1 MTIWLKQYEEHI
13 ISLKSMPN
21 LFKTL
26 QVQENPYSSQKTLQ
40 FPKKRNC
47 KVCVNFAF
55 VFVVLLFL

>member
-40 FPKKRNC
+40 FPTKKE
-47 KVCVNFAF
+47 
-55 VFVVLLFL
+55 L